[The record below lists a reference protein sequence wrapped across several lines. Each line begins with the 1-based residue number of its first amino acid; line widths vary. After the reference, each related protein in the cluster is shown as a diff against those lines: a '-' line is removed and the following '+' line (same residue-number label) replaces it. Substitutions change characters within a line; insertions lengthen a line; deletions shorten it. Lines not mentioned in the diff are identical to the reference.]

1 MIQIKKRRG
10 SLDMF
15 SIAICD
21 DEKAICAQ
29 LEQIFQE
36 YMDRGIDTEVF
47 FSIARN
53 CTIHWRRER
62 IMI

>member
-1 MIQIKKRRG
+1 
-10 SLDMF
+10 MF

>member
-1 MIQIKKRRG
+1 
-10 SLDMF
+10 MF

-47 FSIARN
+47 FQLRGIVRFTGAGSAL
-53 CTIHWRRER
+53 
-62 IMI
+62 

>member
-47 FSIARN
+47 FQLRGIVRFTGAGSAL
-53 CTIHWRRER
+53 
-62 IMI
+62 